1 MAQQRL
7 TLLGR
12 GYEATLAA
20 RSRSGARR
28 DPGRLELVVSSR
40 SDSKA
45 AGDSVSAVHRQR
57 QLPSA
62 RPGTFIRASS
72 PRLRTSWNGAMARAD
87 ADDHARPSS
96 AGATSRLSPVVRRRY
111 RHSRRRDASGR
122 PSYQPRVVGLSWV
135 PV

>member
-45 AGDSVSAVHRQR
+45 AGDRVSAVHRQR

-62 RPGTFIRASS
+62 RPGIH
-72 PRLRTSWNGAMARAD
+72 PRLVAEVED
-87 ADDHARPSS
+87 V
-96 AGATSRLSPVVRRRY
+96 LE
-111 RHSRRRDASGR
+111 RRDG
-122 PSYQPRVVGLSWV
+122 
-135 PV
+135 